1 MKAIIITLALLVSM
15 GWSIVYFK
23 YETGGI
29 FHLTLIVAVLA
40 LMMQLRPQSK
50 S

>member
-1 MKAIIITLALLVSM
+1 MRATIIVLALLVTL

-23 YETGGI
+23 YDTGGV
-29 FHLTLIVAVLA
+29 FHLTLIVALLA

-50 S
+50 

>member
-1 MKAIIITLALLVSM
+1 MRAVIITLALLVSL
-15 GWSIVYFK
+15 GWSVVYFK

-29 FHLTLIVAVLA
+29 FHLTLFVAVLA
-40 LMMQLRPQSK
+40 LLMQLRPHSK

>member
-1 MKAIIITLALLVSM
+1 MRATIITLALLVTF

-23 YETGGI
+23 YQTGGI

-40 LMMQLRPQSK
+40 LMMQLRPHSK